1 MCEGTKVAYFDC
13 ATEPCHN
20 QVINHNVNK
29 LFMFQSQKDF
39 YTIAIVVIEIQYIF
53 HTSGQHGQN
62 ALLIVDVELN
72 EELLCVHYLRR

>member
-20 QVINHNVNK
+20 QVINHYVNK
-29 LFMFQSQKDF
+29 LHMFF
-39 YTIAIVVIEIQYIF
+39 YTMVISIVVIEISYIF
-53 HTSGQHGQN
+53 QTSGQHGQN
-62 ALLIVDVELN
+62 ALLIVDVELS

>member
-1 MCEGTKVAYFDC
+1 MAYFDC

-29 LFMFQSQKDF
+29 LFMFQSF
-39 YTIAIVVIEIQYIF
+39 HTIVIVVIEIQYIF

-62 ALLIVDVELN
+62 ALLIVDVGLN

>member
-20 QVINHNVNK
+20 QVINQNVNK
-29 LFMFQSQKDF
+29 LFMFF
-39 YTIAIVVIEIQYIF
+39 YTIAILVIEIPYIF

-62 ALLIVDVELN
+62 ALLIVDVGLN

>member
-1 MCEGTKVAYFDC
+1 
-13 ATEPCHN
+13 
-20 QVINHNVNK
+20 
-29 LFMFQSQKDF
+29 MFQSKKDF

-62 ALLIVDVELN
+62 ALLIVDVGLN

>member
-1 MCEGTKVAYFDC
+1 
-13 ATEPCHN
+13 
-20 QVINHNVNK
+20 
-29 LFMFQSQKDF
+29 MFF

-62 ALLIVDVELN
+62 ALLIVDVGLN

>member
-29 LFMFQSQKDF
+29 LFMFF

-62 ALLIVDVELN
+62 ALLIVDVGLN

>member
-20 QVINHNVNK
+20 QVINHHVNK
-29 LFMFQSQKDF
+29 LYMFQSH
-39 YTIAIVVIEIQYIF
+39 YTISISIVVIQISYIF
-53 HTSGQHGQN
+53 QTSGQHGQN